1 MITFYPKPTTMIY
14 KKLIKLFTC
23 LGFILTT
30 LNTNAQVI
38 ILQKAIDQLYGYKNF
53 SYQYTYKQ
61 KEAFGDTLVENE
73 KFVLLKAAEDKEV
86 GYHFRYELKYG
97 DMKLPATTIYDGKSS
112 IALSLTDSTY
122 KIGEK
127 PIYIFNQSIFGDLNW
142 LKNFLKNNPSKV
154 VQSSDTIVNAINCY
168 HLIFNTRDTIV
179 NKDHLYT
186 RIHLLIDKV
195 TGLPV
200 DKLIRARTADFGKE
214 VTNFYNEYIYF
225 NYRIDQDDINAAYF
239 TIPEGFH
246 LSKAKPG
253 EETTL
258 LAPGTMAPDWTLYD
272 TDDKKTSLAQLK
284 GKVILL
290 DFFFVGCGNCMS
302 SLASLDRLDEKYK
315 NSGFTILSIS
325 DRDNKKLVTE
335 FRKAQRIKNQMYPNA
350 RDVAKLY
357 HITAAPT
364 FYLIDKEGKIVNV
377 TLGYDDD
384 FEKKMAGII
393 DDLLKKS

>member
-1 MITFYPKPTTMIY
+1 MTY
-14 KKLIKLFTC
+14 KKLIKLITC

-30 LNTNAQVI
+30 LNTTAQVS
-38 ILQKAIDQLYGYKNF
+38 ILQNAIDKLYGHKNF
-53 SYQYTYKQ
+53 SYQYIDKQ
-61 KEAFGDTLVENE
+61 KEAFGDTSIQEE
-73 KFVLLKAAEDKEV
+73 KFIFLKAAEDKEV
-86 GYHFRYELKYG
+86 GYHFRYEFKNN
-97 DMKLPATTIYDGKSS
+97 DMKLPARAIYDGKNS
-112 IALSLTDSTY
+112 IALSLADSTY
-122 KIGEK
+122 QGGEK

-142 LKNFLKNNPSKV
+142 LENFLKNKPSKV
-154 VQSSDTIVNAINCY
+154 VQSSDTIVNAINSY
-168 HLIFNTRDTIV
+168 HLVFNTRDTIV

-186 RIHLLIDKV
+186 RIHLFIDKA

-200 DKLIRARTADFGKE
+200 GKLARARTDYGKE
-214 VTNFYNEYIYF
+214 VENFYDEKIYF
-225 NYRIDQDDINAAYF
+225 NYITDQADIDPALFTLPKGFQPSKPKPAAE
-239 TIPEGFH
+239 TA
-246 LSKAKPG
+246 LLTPG
-253 EETTL
+253 MI
-258 LAPGTMAPDWTLYD
+258 APGWTLYD

-302 SLASLDRLDEKYK
+302 SLASLDRFDEKYK

-364 FYLIDKEGKIVNV
+364 FYLIGKDGKIVNV
-377 TLGYDDD
+377 TLGYSDD
-384 FEKKMAGII
+384 FEKKMTDII
-393 DDLLKKS
+393 DGLLKKS